1 MTGTPPGIRFSLFK
15 LLRGTDI
22 VLIGVLSLALLL
34 SIVLLWQTG
43 SPGGIVL
50 VEVEGKTIEKMDL
63 AESRVVRVEGAHGPL
78 MVETKTGM
86 VAVTESDCPQHICLR
101 TGWRSQ
107 AGEIIVCVPN
117 KTVVRILGERSHDV
131 RAITG

>member
-1 MTGTPPGIRFSLFK
+1 MLTVA
-15 LLRGTDI
+15 DI
-22 VLIGVLSLALLL
+22 VLIGALFIALLL
-34 SIVLLWQTG
+34 STVFLWRTG
-43 SPGGIVL
+43 SPGGIVV
-50 VEVEGKTIEKMDL
+50 VEVDGETIQKMDL
-63 AESRVVRVEGAHGPL
+63 AESRSVRIEGLHGTL
-78 MVETKTGM
+78 KVETKTGM
-86 VAVTESDCPQHICLR
+86 VAVTESDCPQRICKK